1 MTKKT
6 ASSLLELC
14 YKWLIFGR
22 RYQTKCKAEN
32 GKNMATTQPYSK
44 LIWQKPIKQNAPP
57 LRVSWK
63 IQALKAKRANQTYIL
78 LCPKFLC
85 FWTSPCHCPEFS
97 HQEQEMLVF
106 GRFSVCITVAKNL
119 SRSAQASC
127 AYSTSE
133 SLEKSSD
140 HENTASKFI

>member
-6 ASSLLELC
+6 ASSLLEPW
-14 YKWLIFGR
+14 YEWLIFGTR
-22 RYQTKCKAEN
+22 HQTKCKAEN
-32 GKNMATTQPYSK
+32 GKNTATAQPYSK
-44 LIWQKPIKQNAPP
+44 LMWQKPIQQQNAAP

-63 IQALKAKRANQTYIL
+63 IQASKAKRVNQAYIL

-97 HQEQEMLVF
+97 HQEQETLVF
-106 GRFSVCITVAKNL
+106 GRFSVCITVVKNH
-119 SRSAQASC
+119 SHSAQAS
-127 AYSTSE
+127 YSMSE